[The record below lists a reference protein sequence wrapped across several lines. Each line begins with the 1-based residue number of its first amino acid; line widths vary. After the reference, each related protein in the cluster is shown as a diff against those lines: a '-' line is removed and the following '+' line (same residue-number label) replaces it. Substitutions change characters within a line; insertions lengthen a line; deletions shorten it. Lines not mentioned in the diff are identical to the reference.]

1 MLIKPSLSSIW
12 LAEDAVFDEQTGQT
26 TLTSVFNQISLSAEG
41 SEYDSPFSV
50 MFTVSDVRRRCRC
63 EMRLLD
69 LADLSLVYRR
79 PVILDEVSPWEVEDI
94 SLRVNRL
101 PVFQPGAYVWELSLN
116 EETLGSTRMTAVRE
130 L

>member
-41 SEYDSPFSV
+41 SEY
-50 MFTVSDVRRRCRC
+50 
-63 EMRLLD
+63 
-69 LADLSLVYRR
+69 
-79 PVILDEVSPWEVEDI
+79 
-94 SLRVNRL
+94 VNRL